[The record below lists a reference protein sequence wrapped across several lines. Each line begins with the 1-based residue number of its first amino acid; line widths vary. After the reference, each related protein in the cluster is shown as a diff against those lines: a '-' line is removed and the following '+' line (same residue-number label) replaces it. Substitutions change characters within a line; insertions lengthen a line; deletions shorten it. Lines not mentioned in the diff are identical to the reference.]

1 MVDRYTERAKRVLLE
16 AQDLAIRMRSPHVQP
31 EHILLALLK
40 QSDAMAVEILERL
53 GVDIEQLRMEVEN
66 ELSITAGRLT
76 TAEPTLTPASKRVL
90 LFAADEAKALG
101 DKHIGTE
108 HLLLGLLRDKHGT
121 PARLLMRY
129 GVRFEDVRRKV
140 YDSRYAQRGDATNDV
155 RRQFRKRTNTPAL
168 DAFSR
173 DLTQLSAEGQLDPV
187 IGRESEIERVIQ
199 ILSRRTKNNPVLVGD
214 AGVGKTA
221 IVEGLAQRIVQR
233 EVPEPLLGKRIV
245 ALDLAAI
252 VAGTKYRG
260 EFEERMKRI
269 MNEIKQAQGEIILFI
284 DELHTIVGAG
294 AAEGAIDA
302 SNILK
307 PALARGELRCI
318 GATTLEDYR
327 RYIEKHPALERRFQP
342 VFVSEPTVEQT
353 VEILKGL
360 RPTYE
365 NFHGVKIT
373 DEAILAAV
381 RLSHRYITDR
391 RLPDKAIDVIDEAAS
406 RVKLRGCMPPP
417 HIRELQREIER
428 LNAEKERAINEHDY
442 EKAARL
448 RDEVAGLCEKL
459 TQLEEEWQASV
470 CEQEAVVTE
479 EDVAHIVSEWTGIPI
494 KRLTEDETQRLLR
507 LEEYLKERVVGQDHA
522 IELVARAI
530 RRARAGLKDPR
541 RPTGCFVFLGPT
553 GVGKTLLARVLAE
566 FLFGTEDALIRID
579 MSEYTEKHTVS
590 RLVGAPPGYVGYE
603 EGGQLTER
611 VRRRP
616 FCVVLFDEFD
626 RAHPEV
632 TNILLQIMDEGR
644 LTDAQGRTVDFRN
657 AIIIMTSNIGYRG
670 FGREIQESGIGFRR
684 GEDEEERV
692 KSVFKEMERRMLQ
705 LYEERFTPE
714 FRNRVDEV
722 IVFRPLQREHVLKIV
737 DIELRPFVNELR
749 NRNITLELTQAAK
762 ERLVDLGFDKYHGAR
777 PLRRA
782 LQTHVIDLLSDELLM
797 GRIQDGDHVVVDYVE
812 GKFVVRVEELA
823 PSLSEC
829 E

>member
-1 MVDRYTERAKRVLLE
+1 MVDRYTEKAKRVLLE
-16 AQDLAIRMRSPHVQP
+16 AQDLASRLRSPHVQP
-31 EHILLALLK
+31 EHILLALVR
-40 QSDAMAVEILERL
+40 QSDGIAAQILERL
-53 GVDIEQLRMEVEN
+53 GVDLEQLQMDIER
-66 ELSITAGRLT
+66 ELSATAGRLT

-90 LFAADEAKALG
+90 LLAADEAKSLG

-108 HLLLGLLRDKHGT
+108 HLLLGLLRDRHGT
-121 PARLLMRY
+121 PARLLMQH
-129 GVRFEDVRRKV
+129 GVRFEDVKRKI
-140 YDSRYAQRGDATNDV
+140 YDQRGEAMGETK
-155 RRQFRKRTNTPAL
+155 RQFRKRTNTPAL

-233 EVPEPLLGKRIV
+233 EVPEPLLGKRVV

-269 MNEIKQAQGEIILFI
+269 MSEIKQAQGEIILFI

-318 GATTLEDYR
+318 GATTLEEYR

-353 VEILKGL
+353 IEILRGL

-365 NFHGVKIT
+365 NFHGVKIS
-373 DEAILAAV
+373 DEAIVMAA
-381 RLSHRYITDR
+381 RLSHRYIPDR

-406 RVKLRGCMPPP
+406 RVKLRICMPPP
-417 HIRELQREIER
+417 HIRELQRELDRI
-428 LNAEKERAINEHDY
+428 NAEKERAVSEQDFDRAS
-442 EKAARL
+442 KL
-448 RDEVAGLCEKL
+448 RDEAVRLLEKL
-459 TQLEEEWQASV
+459 HQLEEEWQMSV
-470 CEQEAVVTE
+470 QDQQPVVTE
-479 EDVAHIVSEWTGIPI
+479 EDVAHIVSEWTGIPVR
-494 KRLTEDETQRLLR
+494 RLTEDETQRLLH
-507 LEEYLKERVVGQDHA
+507 LEEFLKERVVGQDHA

-616 FCVVLFDEFD
+616 FSVVLFDEFD

-657 AIIIMTSNIGYRG
+657 TIIIMTSNIGYRG
-670 FGREIQESGIGFRR
+670 FSKEIQESGIGFRR
-684 GEDEEERV
+684 EESESERV
-692 KSVFKEMERRMLQ
+692 RTVFKEMERRMLQ

-722 IVFRPLQREHVLKIV
+722 VVFRPLQREHVLKIV
-737 DIELRPFVNELR
+737 DIELRPFIAELQ
-749 NRNITLELTQAAK
+749 NRRITLELTQAAR

-782 LQTHVIDLLSDELLM
+782 IQTHVIDLLSDEILL
-797 GRIQDGDHVVVDYVE
+797 GRIKEGDHVIVDYVNGE
-812 GKFVVRVEELA
+812 FVAEVKERELVGA
-823 PSLSEC
+823 AERQ
-829 E
+829 

>member
-1 MVDRYTERAKRVLLE
+1 MDRYTEKAKRVLLE
-16 AQDLAIRMRSPHVQP
+16 AQDLASRLRSPHVQP
-31 EHILLALLK
+31 EHILLALVR
-40 QSDAMAVEILERL
+40 QTDGIAAQILERL
-53 GVDIEQLRMEVEN
+53 GVDLEQLQMDIEK
-66 ELSITAGRLT
+66 ELSATAGRLT
-76 TAEPTLTPASKRVL
+76 TTEPTLTPASKRVL
-90 LFAADEAKALG
+90 LFAADEAKSLG

-108 HLLLGLLRDKHGT
+108 HLLLGLLRDRHGT
-121 PARLLMRY
+121 PARLLIRH
-129 GVRFEDVRRKV
+129 GVRFEDVKRKI
-140 YDSRYAQRGDATNDV
+140 YDQRGEGMSEI

-233 EVPEPLLGKRIV
+233 EVPEPLLGKRVV

-269 MNEIKQAQGEIILFI
+269 MSEIKQAQGEIILFI

-318 GATTLEDYR
+318 GATTLEEYR

-353 VEILKGL
+353 IEILKGL

-365 NFHGVKIT
+365 NFHGVKIL
-373 DEAILAAV
+373 DEALVMAA
-381 RLSHRYITDR
+381 RLSHRYIPDR

-406 RVKLRGCMPPP
+406 RVKLRACMPPP
-417 HIRELQREIER
+417 HIRELQRELDRI
-428 LNAEKERAINEHDY
+428 NAEKERAVSEQDFDRAS
-442 EKAARL
+442 KL
-448 RDEVAGLCEKL
+448 RDEAVKLLEKL
-459 TQLEEEWQASV
+459 HQLEEEWQMSV
-470 CEQEAVVTE
+470 QEQPSVVTA
-479 EDVAHIVSEWTGIPI
+479 EDVAHIVSEWTGIPVR
-494 KRLTEDETQRLLR
+494 RLTEDETQRLLH
-507 LEEYLKERVVGQDHA
+507 LEEFLKERVVGQDHA

-670 FGREIQESGIGFRR
+670 FSKEIQEAGIGFRR
-684 GEDEEERV
+684 EESESERV
-692 KSVFKEMERRMLQ
+692 KTVFKEMERRMLQ

-722 IVFRPLQREHVLKIV
+722 VVFRPLQREHVLKIV
-737 DIELRPFVNELR
+737 DIELRPFVTELQ

-762 ERLVDLGFDKYHGAR
+762 ERLVDIGFDKYHGAR

-782 LQTHVIDLLSDELLM
+782 IQTHVIDLLSDELLL
-797 GRIQDGDHVVVDYVE
+797 GRIKEGDHVIVDYVNNE
-812 GKFVVRVEELA
+812 FVVKIKERELA
-823 PSLSEC
+823 GITG
-829 E
+829 

>member
-1 MVDRYTERAKRVLLE
+1 MVDRYTEKAKRVLLE
-16 AQDLAIRMRSPHVQP
+16 AQDLAMRLRSPHVQP
-31 EHILLALLK
+31 EHILLALIR
-40 QSDAMAVEILERL
+40 QSDGIAAQILKRL
-53 GVDIEQLRMEVEN
+53 GVDLEQLQMDLER
-66 ELSITAGRLT
+66 ELSVTAGRLT
-76 TAEPTLTPASKRVL
+76 TSEPTLTPASKRVL
-90 LFAADEAKALG
+90 LLAADEAKSLG

-121 PARLLMRY
+121 SARLLTRY
-129 GVRFEDVRRKV
+129 GVRFEDVRRKI
-140 YDSRYAQRGDATNDV
+140 YDERGEGMGEV

-187 IGRESEIERVIQ
+187 IGREKEIERVIQ

-233 EVPEPLLGKRIV
+233 EVPEPLLGKRVV

-269 MNEIKQAQGEIILFI
+269 MSEIKQAQGEIVLFI

-318 GATTLEDYR
+318 GATTLEEYR

-353 VEILKGL
+353 IEILKGL

-373 DEAILAAV
+373 DEAIVAAA
-381 RLSHRYITDR
+381 RLSHRYIADR

-406 RVKLRGCMPPP
+406 RVKLRGCMPPS
-417 HIRELQREIER
+417 HVRELQRELDRI
-428 LNAEKERAINEHDY
+428 NAEKERAVSEQDFDR
-442 EKAARL
+442 ASRL
-448 RDEVAGLCEKL
+448 RDEAVKLLEKL
-459 TQLEEEWQASV
+459 QQFEDEWQAGLQ
-470 CEQEAVVTE
+470 EQEPVVTE
-479 EDVAHIVSEWTGIPI
+479 EDVAHIVSEWTGIPVR
-494 KRLTEDETQRLLR
+494 RLTEDETQRLLQ
-507 LEEYLKERVVGQDHA
+507 LEEFLKERVVGQDHA
-522 IELVARAI
+522 IELIARAI

-670 FGREIQESGIGFRR
+670 FSKEIQESGIGFRR
-684 GEDEEERV
+684 EEDESERV
-692 KSVFKEMERRMLQ
+692 RTVFKEMERRMLQ

-714 FRNRVDEV
+714 FRNRIDEV

-737 DIELRPFVNELR
+737 EIELRPFIAELQSR
-749 NRNITLELTQAAK
+749 HITLELTQAAR
-762 ERLVDLGFDKYHGAR
+762 ERLADIGFDKYHGAR

-782 LQTHVIDLLSDELLM
+782 IQTHVIDMLSDELLL
-797 GRIQDGDHVVVDYVE
+797 GHIKEGDHVIVNYVDGRFISEVKE
-812 GKFVVRVEELA
+812 RELA
-823 PSLSEC
+823 SVAE
-829 E
+829 

>member
-1 MVDRYTERAKRVLLE
+1 MVDRYTEKAKRVLLE
-16 AQDLAIRMRSPHVQP
+16 AQDLASRLRSPHVQP
-31 EHILLALLK
+31 EHILLALVR
-40 QSDAMAVEILERL
+40 QSDGIAAQILERL
-53 GVDIEQLRMEVEN
+53 GVDLEQLQMDIEK
-66 ELSITAGRLT
+66 ELSATAGRLT

-90 LFAADEAKALG
+90 LLAADEAKSLG

-108 HLLLGLLRDKHGT
+108 HLLLGLLRDRHGT
-121 PARLLMRY
+121 PARLLMQH
-129 GVRFEDVRRKV
+129 GVRFEDVKRKI
-140 YDSRYAQRGDATNDV
+140 YDQRGEAMGETK
-155 RRQFRKRTNTPAL
+155 RQFRKRTNTPAL

-233 EVPEPLLGKRIV
+233 EVPEPLLGKRVV

-269 MNEIKQAQGEIILFI
+269 MSEIKQAQGEIILFI

-318 GATTLEDYR
+318 GATTLEEYR

-353 VEILKGL
+353 IEILRGL

-365 NFHGVKIT
+365 NFHGVKIS
-373 DEAILAAV
+373 DEAIVMAA
-381 RLSHRYITDR
+381 RLSHRYIPDR

-406 RVKLRGCMPPP
+406 RVKLRICMPPP
-417 HIRELQREIER
+417 HIRELQRELDRI
-428 LNAEKERAINEHDY
+428 NTEKERAVSEQDFDRAS
-442 EKAARL
+442 KL
-448 RDEVAGLCEKL
+448 RDEAVRLLEKL
-459 TQLEEEWQASV
+459 HQLEEEWQMSV
-470 CEQEAVVTE
+470 QDQQPVVTE
-479 EDVAHIVSEWTGIPI
+479 EDVAHIVSEWTGIPVR
-494 KRLTEDETQRLLR
+494 RLTEDETQRLLH
-507 LEEYLKERVVGQDHA
+507 LEEFLKERVVGQDHA

-616 FCVVLFDEFD
+616 FSVVLFDEFD

-657 AIIIMTSNIGYRG
+657 TIIIMTSNIGYRG
-670 FGREIQESGIGFRR
+670 FSKEIQESGIGFRR
-684 GEDEEERV
+684 EESESERV
-692 KSVFKEMERRMLQ
+692 RTVFKEMERRMLQ

-722 IVFRPLQREHVLKIV
+722 VVFRPLQREHVLKIV
-737 DIELRPFVNELR
+737 DIELRPFIAELQ
-749 NRNITLELTQAAK
+749 NRRITLELTQAAR

-782 LQTHVIDLLSDELLM
+782 IQTHVIDLLSDEILL
-797 GRIQDGDHVVVDYVE
+797 GRIKEGDHVIVDYVNGE
-812 GKFVVRVEELA
+812 FVAEVKERELVGA
-823 PSLSEC
+823 AERQ
-829 E
+829 

>member
-1 MVDRYTERAKRVLLE
+1 MVDRYTEKAKRVLLE
-16 AQDLAIRMRSPHVQP
+16 AQDLASRLRSPHVQP
-31 EHILLALLK
+31 EHILLALVR
-40 QSDAMAVEILERL
+40 QSDGIAAQILERL
-53 GVDIEQLRMEVEN
+53 GVDLEQLQMDIEK
-66 ELSITAGRLT
+66 ELSATAGRLT

-90 LFAADEAKALG
+90 LLAADEAKSLG

-108 HLLLGLLRDKHGT
+108 HLLLGLLRDRHGT
-121 PARLLMRY
+121 PARLLMQH
-129 GVRFEDVRRKV
+129 GVRFEDVKRKI
-140 YDSRYAQRGDATNDV
+140 YDQRGEAMGETK
-155 RRQFRKRTNTPAL
+155 RQFRKRTNTPAL

-233 EVPEPLLGKRIV
+233 EVPEPLLGKRVV

-269 MNEIKQAQGEIILFI
+269 MSEIKQAQGEIILFI

-318 GATTLEDYR
+318 GATTLEEYR

-353 VEILKGL
+353 IEILRGL

-365 NFHGVKIT
+365 NFHGVKIS
-373 DEAILAAV
+373 DEAIVMAA
-381 RLSHRYITDR
+381 RLSHRYIPDR

-406 RVKLRGCMPPP
+406 RVKLRICMPPP
-417 HIRELQREIER
+417 HIRELQRELDRI
-428 LNAEKERAINEHDY
+428 NAEKERAVSEQDFDRAS
-442 EKAARL
+442 KL
-448 RDEVAGLCEKL
+448 RDEAVRLLEKL
-459 TQLEEEWQASV
+459 HQLEEEWQMSV
-470 CEQEAVVTE
+470 QDQQPVVTE
-479 EDVAHIVSEWTGIPI
+479 EDVAHIVSEWTGIPVR
-494 KRLTEDETQRLLR
+494 RLTEDETQRLLH
-507 LEEYLKERVVGQDHA
+507 LEEFLKERVVGQDHA

-616 FCVVLFDEFD
+616 FSVVLFDEFD

-657 AIIIMTSNIGYRG
+657 TIIIMTSNIGYRG
-670 FGREIQESGIGFRR
+670 FSKEIQESGIGFRR
-684 GEDEEERV
+684 EESESERV
-692 KSVFKEMERRMLQ
+692 RTVFKEMERRMLQ

-722 IVFRPLQREHVLKIV
+722 VVFRPLQREHVLKIV
-737 DIELRPFVNELR
+737 DIELRPFIAELQ
-749 NRNITLELTQAAK
+749 NRRITLELTQAAR

-782 LQTHVIDLLSDELLM
+782 IQTHVIDLLSDEILL
-797 GRIQDGDHVVVDYVE
+797 GRIKEGDHVIVDYVNGE
-812 GKFVVRVEELA
+812 FVAEVKERELVGA
-823 PSLSEC
+823 AERQ
-829 E
+829 